1 MERNDKSYRS
11 MFTQFVWV
19 FSGMKRVLYGIPHP
33 IWNFAPFIFLEG
45 VECWLLSSVDVVGLE
60 GYFVDVRMCV
70 MGVEAL
76 VCRCCPAHSACHF
89 QRLRVSATVTR
100 SSLIFGKVGSQRL
113 W

>member
-70 MGVEAL
+70 MDVEAL
-76 VCRCCPAHSACHF
+76 VCRCPAPPGRPLSETPCLSYGHWLFAD
-89 QRLRVSATVTR
+89 LRR
-100 SSLIFGKVGSQRL
+100 G
-113 W
+113 